1 MLRNLKDLENVKIS
15 ATDGEI
21 GHVKDLYF
29 DDDAWAI
36 RYFVVETGTWLSS
49 RKVLISPISVRHGN
63 CLEQTLA
70 VAITKEQVKNSPG
83 IDTDKPVSRQN
94 EEQYLGYYG
103 YPNYWGGGGMW
114 GDGLYPYEMVPG
126 YAGMRVDHVEHE
138 RQEEENLQIERSL
151 HRNDDPHLRSCQEV
165 VGYHVHAEDGG
176 VGHIDGMLVDE
187 ATWAIRYVVVNT
199 SNWWV
204 GHKVLVSPEWIT
216 EVNWTDKSVSIDLT
230 RNTLKESPP
239 YDSAE
244 DLNRRQESGLYLHY
258 GRVGYWDSRAVLQPE
273 IRLGHP

>member
-1 MLRNLKDLENVKIS
+1 MLRSMKDVEDYAVG
-15 ATDGEI
+15 ATDGNI
-21 GHVKDLYF
+21 GHVKGFYF
-29 DDDAWAI
+29 DDDSWVI
-36 RYFVVETGTWLSS
+36 RYLVVDTGSWLSR
-49 RKVLISPISVRHGN
+49 RKVLISPVSIRHPDWAGKTLPVSIS
-63 CLEQTLA
+63 
-70 VAITKEQVKNSPG
+70 KEQVRNSPD
-83 IDTDKPVSRQN
+83 IDTHKPVSRQN
-94 EEQYLGYYG
+94 EMLFMGYYG

-165 VGYHVHAEDGG
+165 VGYHVHAEDGAI
-176 VGHIDGMLVDE
+176 GHIDGLLLDE